1 MKRRMAFGSSSV
13 ATHLLRGAGGLAAL
27 MLAMQAERLSIWLAL
42 VLLPVAL
49 WLFRGCPV
57 CWTVGLFETLAH
69 RVLARHES
77 LAGEPAEREAG
88 TPPKPCPGCN

>member
-13 ATHLLRGAGGLAAL
+13 TTHLLRGAGGLA
-27 MLAMQAERLSIWLAL
+27 MLTLAVQLESTSVWLAL
-42 VLLPVAL
+42 LLLPVAL

-77 LAGEPAEREAG
+77 VAERES
-88 TPPKPCPGCN
+88 TTRNQPCPGCR